1 MHELLKD
8 YPPVLSV
15 EQVAEILGV
24 GKQLVRKSIAS
35 NELGAIKLGR
45 LYKIPKTALIEFLN
59 HTLNYGKGA

>member
-1 MHELLKD
+1 MNELLKD

-35 NELGAIKLGR
+35 KELGAIKLGR

>member
-59 HTLNYGKGA
+59 NTLNYGKGA